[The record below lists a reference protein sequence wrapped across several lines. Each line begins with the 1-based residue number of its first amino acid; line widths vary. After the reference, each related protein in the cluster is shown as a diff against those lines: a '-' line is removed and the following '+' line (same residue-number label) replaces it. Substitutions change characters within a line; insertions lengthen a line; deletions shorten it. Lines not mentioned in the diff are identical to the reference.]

1 MTKKKFKVSD
11 WLHEEENQKSPNLFS
26 ELQKDTSTTKVA
38 DNNVTD
44 IEIVISRLEAQ
55 QIDITAN
62 YKNWVD
68 IGFALAD
75 EFGENGREYF
85 HRISRFYPGY
95 TISNADSQYHNCLK
109 AKGHGI
115 TMKTIFHLAK
125 QSGVDINCIVSP
137 LRIVSS
143 KGSEIPLISDSPVIP
158 NPENSENTD
167 RIFNTPTL
175 PIEIYSNLPVILRE
189 SCDLFQD
196 GIEKDVFLIASIAVL
211 SGCLPKIEGIYFD
224 EKQSAHLF
232 TFITAPAGSGK
243 GKMKW
248 SKYFGQVIHNKMVE
262 QSKNERAAF
271 EIEMEAYN
279 NLTRKER
286 QDNEKP
292 EEPPRKMFFIPA
304 NSSSSAFIQ
313 ALADNNFSG
322 IIFETEADTLAN
334 TFKQEWGNFSDIL
347 RKAFHHESTSMFRRK
362 DNEYIEIKDP
372 HIAIVLSGTP
382 KQVHHVMPD
391 PENGLFSRFL
401 YYAFEDNSEFKNPFI
416 SHGQVDYTAFF
427 EEKATIIFELFKQLN
442 KLNDPINSFLS
453 YASSIKCFV
462 FQSDECPK
470 CSMLASDHSR
480 SLNFLDCLLPLDNI
494 LIFIVDCFIILIFI

>member
-211 SGCLPKIEGIYFD
+211 SGCLPK
-224 EKQSAHLF
+224 SRA
-232 TFITAPAGSGK
+232 FILTK
-243 GKMKW
+243 
-248 SKYFGQVIHNKMVE
+248 
-262 QSKNERAAF
+262 
-271 EIEMEAYN
+271 N
-279 NLTRKER
+279 NL
-286 QDNEKP
+286 
-292 EEPPRKMFFIPA
+292 
-304 NSSSSAFIQ
+304 
-313 ALADNNFSG
+313 L
-322 IIFETEADTLAN
+322 
-334 TFKQEWGNFSDIL
+334 TFLHLL
-347 RKAFHHESTSMFRRK
+347 R
-362 DNEYIEIKDP
+362 
-372 HIAIVLSGTP
+372 
-382 KQVHHVMPD
+382 
-391 PENGLFSRFL
+391 
-401 YYAFEDNSEFKNPFI
+401 
-416 SHGQVDYTAFF
+416 
-427 EEKATIIFELFKQLN
+427 
-442 KLNDPINSFLS
+442 
-453 YASSIKCFV
+453 
-462 FQSDECPK
+462 
-470 CSMLASDHSR
+470 
-480 SLNFLDCLLPLDNI
+480 LLP
-494 LIFIVDCFIILIFI
+494 VQEKEK